1 MNDMASTRS
10 ALYRVKIGSLVWG
23 GRMGSKG
30 CKGGEGWC
38 CRMGLIEVDL
48 KAPIDTAFIDQ
59 FGQEECVG
67 SILLSLS
74 YPLFLAF

>member
-1 MNDMASTRS
+1 
-10 ALYRVKIGSLVWG
+10 
-23 GRMGSKG
+23 
-30 CKGGEGWC
+30 
-38 CRMGLIEVDL
+38 MGLIEVDL